1 MEPAGHFY
9 TLKRGKVCRSGRVEM
24 LGKCSLSLRYCTYTP
39 TEAGFFYG
47 GRCWSCTVA
56 HVLCL
61 HLHCGWMEDRA
72 KCFHFSASIARSTR
86 KDILTDRTDR
96 VERSDR
102 FHSFEGCL
110 QCCSLKG
117 TNRNFKRIPHVAIF
131 RSESVFVLFV
141 ATCWAHF
148 LNSSV

>member
-9 TLKRGKVCRSGRVEM
+9 TLKRSGRGEM
-24 LGKCSLSLRYCTYTP
+24 LGKCSLSLIYCTYTP

-117 TNRNFKRIPHVAIF
+117 TNRNFKQIPYVAIF

-148 LNSSV
+148 